1 MAGISVVTEAND
13 DAVSFSETVEYLR
26 LDEQVDTRVIK
37 NLILAST
44 NFVENY
50 TGRALINRTL
60 KMSIDSIDEY
70 DIPLHEGLRTGPD
83 LTLRKRYIEL
93 PRPPV
98 VSVSS
103 VKYYDD
109 SDTESTFAS
118 SKYYV
123 DTVREPAR
131 IILRTGETFPTA
143 LRVGNAVEVTYIAG
157 YGATG
162 ASVPEALRLA
172 MLQYITFNYEHRGE
186 LETGNP
192 RLPQSLKNLLNPF
205 RLVQFSNSYFGASGR
220 YRWL

>member
-1 MAGISVVTEAND
+1 MAGISVVTEAVD

-37 NLILAST
+37 NLILAGT

-60 KMSIDSIDEY
+60 KMSIDNIEEVDV
-70 DIPLHEGLRTGPD
+70 PLWEGTKVGPD
-83 LTLRKRYIEL
+83 MTIRRRYIEL

-98 VSVSS
+98 SSVSAI
-103 VKYYDD
+103 KYYDD
-109 SDTESTFAS
+109 SDNESTFAS

-123 DTVREPAR
+123 DTQREPAR
-131 IILRTGETFPTA
+131 IVLRNGETFPTA
-143 LRVGNAVEVTYIAG
+143 LRVANAVEVTYIAG

-162 ASVPEALRLA
+162 STVPEALRLGL
-172 MLQYITFNYEHRGE
+172 LQYITFNYEHRGE

-192 RLPQSLKNLLNPF
+192 RLPQSLKALLNPY
-205 RLVQFSNSYFGASGR
+205 RTTGFSRTPFGATGT
-220 YRWL
+220 Y

>member
-1 MAGISVVTEAND
+1 MAGISVVTEAVD

-60 KMSIDSIDEY
+60 KMSIDNVEEIDV
-70 DIPLHEGLRTGPD
+70 PLWEGTRIGPD
-83 LTLRKRYIEL
+83 ITIRKRYIEL

-98 VSVSS
+98 SSVSS

-123 DTVREPAR
+123 DTQREPAR
-131 IILRTGETFPTA
+131 IILRNGESFPTA
-143 LRVGNAVEVTYIAG
+143 LRVGNAVEITYIAG

-192 RLPQSLKNLLNPF
+192 RLPQSLKNLLNPY
-205 RLVQFSNSYFGASGR
+205 RTVAFSSSPFGVNGR
-220 YRWL
+220 YL

>member
-60 KMSIDSIDEY
+60 KLSVDNMDEV
-70 DIPLHEGLRTGPD
+70 DTPLWEGTRIGPD
-83 LTLRKRYIEL
+83 MTLRKNYIEL
-93 PRPPV
+93 PKAPI
-98 VSVSS
+98 SS
-103 VKYYDD
+103 VTHIKHYDD
-109 SDTESTFAS
+109 SDNATTFAT

-123 DTVREPAR
+123 DSVREPAR
-131 IILRTGETFPTA
+131 IVLRTGETFPNA
-143 LRVGNAVEVTYIAG
+143 LRVANAIEITYVAG

-162 ASVPEALRLA
+162 SSVPEALRLA

-186 LETGNP
+186 LESGNP
-192 RLPQSLKNLLNPF
+192 RLPQSLKMLMNPY
-205 RLVQFSNSYFGASGR
+205 RLVTFSTYPFGPNTGR
-220 YRWL
+220 